1 MILSRINSKKAE
13 EKVMKAVQKK
23 NGHFG
28 YLLWQAVFLGLLL
41 ISLSACGSLYT
52 TEYLLEPPT
61 SQQGQICVM
70 QCEQNRT
77 ACKNEIKLAQKDCE
91 HRNEIAG
98 IKLEN
103 CLKNGGMN
111 CYDSRK
117 TCPPPS
123 FEQCNQEHRYC
134 YQACGGTVASQRT
147 CVDSWGWG
155 LGCN

>member
-13 EKVMKAVQKK
+13 EKVMKATQKK

-61 SQQGQICVM
+61 SQQGQMCVM
-70 QCEQNRT
+70 QCEQNRIV
-77 ACKNEIKLAQKDCE
+77 CKNEIKLAQKDCE
-91 HRNEIAG
+91 HHNEIARM
-98 IKLEN
+98 KLEN
-103 CLKNGGMN
+103 CIQAGGMS

>member
-13 EKVMKAVQKK
+13 EKVMKATQKK

-52 TEYLLEPPT
+52 TEYLLAPPT
-61 SQQGQICVM
+61 TQQGQICVM
-70 QCEQNRT
+70 QCEQNRI

-147 CVDSWGWG
+147 CVDF
-155 LGCN
+155 

>member
-1 MILSRINSKKAE
+1 MILSQINSKKAE
-13 EKVMKAVQKK
+13 EKVMKATQKK

-52 TEYLLEPPT
+52 TEYLLAPPT
-61 SQQGQICVM
+61 TQQGQICVM